1 MTSSRSSSPSD
12 QPKKIVEYDTSVT
25 VRSLMK
31 TMGVTDLMRLPGVTE
46 VSINRP
52 GEIWTETS
60 EGWTRHAAPA
70 LTLDVCK
77 KLATALTIYNK
88 TMPPLSAAAP
98 IKPVCLPDGE
108 RGQVM
113 IAPACEPGTVSITIR
128 VPGTVRLTMD
138 DYERSGTL
146 AGYRDVSPSALL
158 AYSTST
164 STSTS
169 TVHATSAAHAAPALD
184 EMRLDGI
191 HDASYRGVVPA
202 GVTLAAFEL
211 EMLAAKAQGNIRRL
225 FELAIQHKLNIVTV
239 GGVGSGKTT
248 LMKALADLVAPG
260 TRVGTIEDTHELSL
274 PNHPNRVHMFYSDSL
289 PAKEIV
295 KSTLR
300 MKLDR
305 VFLAEL
311 RGDETWDYMT
321 LLNTASGGGMT
332 SVHANDPPS
341 TFSRIATLVKA
352 SEVGQ
357 TLDWNYIYREVKM
370 TIDLVLFMNQKRLTQ
385 IYYDP
390 VEKYKLLRGLA

>member
-1 MTSSRSSSPSD
+1 MTSNHSSNPSE
-12 QPKKIVEYDTSVT
+12 QPRKIVDYDTSVT

-31 TMGVTDLMRLPGVTE
+31 TMGVTHLMRLPGVTE

-60 EGWTRHAAPA
+60 EGWTRHVAPA

-88 TMPPLSAAAP
+88 TMPPLSASAP

-146 AGYRDVSPSALL
+146 AGYRDVSPSAIL
-158 AYSTST
+158 ASATST
-164 STSTS
+164 PHTAS
-169 TVHATSAAHAAPALD
+169 ALD
-184 EMRLDGI
+184 EIRLDDV

-225 FELAIQHKLNIVTV
+225 FELAIEHKLNIVTV

-248 LMKALADLVAPG
+248 LMKALADLVVPG

-370 TIDLVLFMNQKRLTQ
+370 TIDLVLFMNKKRLTQ